1 MVPQQTMA
9 VCPPY
14 NSWVNSVSLLT
25 LNPQSQQW
33 WGLIFS
39 LFFPRWIQILVI
51 LQIKTLINKLPLF
64 LPALFLQLTPD
75 NAPSP
80 PPNPSTPFKVHNK
93 SISYSTSLTCIFNH
107 FYFQQVKHWTLSIE
121 KRAIFIAFILI
132 FYMMVINLSVIWWT
146 FSPFDTITFTNL
158 YRPLSLHLNVN
169 SKICVIRCSI

>member
-1 MVPQQTMA
+1 MMGANFFFFFSKMNSNSCNFTNQDIDKQTAPFSPCPVPSTDPWQ
-9 VCPPY
+9 CPI
-14 NSWVNSVSLLT
+14 T
-25 LNPQSQQW
+25 
-33 WGLIFS
+33 
-39 LFFPRWIQILVI
+39 
-51 LQIKTLINKLPLF
+51 
-64 LPALFLQLTPD
+64 
-75 NAPSP
+75 P

-93 SISYSTSLTCIFNH
+93 SISYSTSPTCIFNH

-146 FSPFDTITFTNL
+146 FSPFDTLTFTNL